1 LDKKQSPLKKTLPFF
16 SYLFH
21 PIFIPVYSAL
31 FYFFCNESYFTNP
44 EKYFAIF
51 QIVIIT
57 IILPILFF
65 FVLRTTGQVNSIM
78 ISEISQR
85 KIPLVIQCFL
95 TILLVRK
102 SITIDHFPE
111 FHFFFLGGLLSTVFA
126 LVFLFFKTK
135 ASLHI
140 VAISALTIF
149 VIGLSIHNQSRNINL
164 IAFLVFMN
172 GVVASS
178 RLEMKAHTPKELVI
192 GFLLGVIPQLFLLH
206 FWL

>member
-1 LDKKQSPLKKTLPFF
+1 MKKLLPFF
-16 SYLFH
+16 SYIFH
-21 PIFIPVYSAL
+21 PIFIPVYAAL

-44 EKYFAIF
+44 EKYFAFF

-102 SITIDHFPE
+102 SITLDHFPE
-111 FHFFFLGGLLSTVFA
+111 FHFFFLGGLLSTLLA
-126 LVFLFFKTK
+126 LILLFFRTK
-135 ASLHI
+135 ASLHM

-149 VIGLSIHNQSRNINL
+149 IIGLSIHNQTRNINL

-192 GFLLGVIPQLFLLH
+192 GFLLGIIPQLLLLR

>member
-1 LDKKQSPLKKTLPFF
+1 MKKILPFF

-21 PIFIPVYSAL
+21 PIFIPVYAAL
-31 FYFFCNESYFTNP
+31 FYFFLNDSYFTNP
-44 EKYFAIF
+44 EKYFAVF

-57 IILPILFF
+57 ILLPILFF
-65 FVLRTTGQVNSIM
+65 FLLRISGQVDSIM

-102 SITIDHFPE
+102 SITLDHYPE
-111 FHFFFLGGLLSTVFA
+111 FHFFFLGGLLSTVLA
-126 LVFLFFKTK
+126 LVLLFLSTK
-135 ASLHI
+135 ASLHMI
-140 VAISALTIF
+140 AISAFTVF
-149 VIGLSIHNQSRNINL
+149 VIGLSIHTQTRNINL
-164 IAFLVFMN
+164 IAFLVLMN
-172 GVVASS
+172 GFVASS

-192 GFLLGVIPQLFLLH
+192 GFLLGIIPQLLLLR